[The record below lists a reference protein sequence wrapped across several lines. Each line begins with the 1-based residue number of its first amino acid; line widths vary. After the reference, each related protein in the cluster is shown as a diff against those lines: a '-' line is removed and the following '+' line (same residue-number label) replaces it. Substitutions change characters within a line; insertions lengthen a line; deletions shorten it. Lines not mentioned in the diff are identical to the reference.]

1 MGGVCNVYIQPYLI
15 FQAYLKAFEFE
26 IFFVKTKI
34 ATFKIGKNPTQPHTW
49 KISNFLSRMKIE
61 IGISFFYKKNHTT
74 LV

>member
-15 FQAYLKAFEFE
+15 FQACLKVFEFE
-26 IFFVKTKI
+26 KKIVKTKI

-61 IGISFFYKKNHTT
+61 FGSSFFYKKNHTT